1 MKTMQGSARVCIK
14 LSLFGLLILLGL
26 TGCGGS
32 RSSTAMGGTP
42 NATPSITVSPK
53 QAIVANGKTQQFN
66 ATVTTSSNTAVTWQV
81 NGTNGGD
88 ATHGKIDATG
98 LYTAPASSAPSPA
111 TVTITAML
119 TGSPATSDSAS
130 VTVTDGIPP
139 TAPTSLVA
147 TPSSPTQVGLTWSAS
162 TDDVSVTQY
171 QIQRCAGAG
180 CVNFV
185 QVATSATTAF
195 TDNGLTAST
204 SYSYRVSAV
213 DQANNIGGFSNV
225 STANTPAAGVTN
237 ITVDITPHQGGLT
250 VSQLLAGVTATVT
263 NDASNQGVTWSFS
276 STGSTAGGS
285 FSSPNSAS
293 GVSVTFTAPSGA
305 GVVTVTATSVS
316 DPTKT
321 ASATIGVTDLPG
333 VYTYHNDNARTGANI
348 KEYALTRN
356 KLSHTILG
364 KLFSCNVDAPIYA
377 QPLWV
382 ANVATSAGTRNLVF
396 VATQHD
402 SIYALEADAN
412 TCLAV
417 WSHVGNTTAGLVPKG
432 ETWIDYTDV
441 SSCNVIV
448 PDIGIT
454 GTPVINPATNTIYLV
469 TRTKNIAGT
478 QFFQRLHALDIATG
492 AEKFGGPVDISAS
505 VSGTGAGSIA
515 GKINFDPQYQNQ
527 QSALLL
533 TNDAT
538 GNHVVIAW
546 GSHCNAGNTHGWL
559 MSYNAGT
566 LAQEAVFNTTPNGT
580 GGGITMSGGGP
591 AADASGNIYFATE
604 SGDFDATSAP
614 PTNTEYSQSI
624 VEVGPPAAG
633 TFPIVSYFTPKDEA
647 TLGTGKE
654 QGSGGVTLLPNVG
667 GNKWAIQAGKN
678 ENIFLMNQGNL
689 GGFNAGSNNVA
700 QDLPFL
706 GGGIGG
712 PFYATPTY
720 WNNYTYFGAAYYNL
734 VQFSVAG
741 TGPNY
746 LSSFQSTLQ
755 SFQYP
760 GIQTAVSANGTS
772 EGILWTLETEAFC
785 TANSSGCSQ
794 VYLHAYD
801 ATGVFTE
808 DWNSA
813 PAADSA
819 GNAVQFTVP
828 TIANG
833 KVYVGTRG
841 NNTGGAAGSTS
852 IDGQLNVYGLKP

>member
-1 MKTMQGSARVCIK
+1 MQGSARVCRK
-14 LSLFGLLILLGL
+14 LWLFGFLILVGL
-26 TGCGGS
+26 TGCAGS
-32 RSSTAMGGTP
+32 RSSTGTP
-42 NATPSITVSPK
+42 NATPSIKVSPK
-53 QAIVANGKTQQFN
+53 QASVANGKTQQFN
-66 ATVTTSSNTAVTWQV
+66 ATVTPSSDTAVTWQV
-81 NGTNGGD
+81 NGITGGD
-88 ATHGKIDATG
+88 ATHGKIDTTG
-98 LYTAPASSAPSPA
+98 LYTAPANSTPSPA

-119 TGSPATSDSAS
+119 TDSPATSDTASA
-130 VTVTDGIPP
+130 TVTDGIPP
-139 TAPTSLVA
+139 TAPTNLVA
-147 TPSSPTQVGLTWSAS
+147 NPNSASQVGLTWSAS
-162 TDDVSVTQY
+162 ADDVSVTQY

-180 CVNFV
+180 CANFV

-204 SYSYRVSAV
+204 SYSYRISAM
-213 DQANNIGGFSNV
+213 DQANNISGFSNV
-225 STANTPAAGVTN
+225 STANTPAAGLTK

-250 VSQLLAGVTATVT
+250 VSQLLAGVTAVVT
-263 NDASNQGVTWSFS
+263 DDAANQGVSWSFS

-285 FSSPNSAS
+285 FSSPKSAS
-293 GVSVTFTAPSGA
+293 GAPVTFTAPSGA
-305 GVVTVTATSVS
+305 GVVTITATSIS

-321 ASATIGVTDLPG
+321 ASSTIGVTDLPG
-333 VYTYHNDNARTGANI
+333 VYTYHNDNARTGANT
-348 KEYALTRN
+348 KEYALTLD

-364 KLFSCNVDAPIYA
+364 KLFSCNVDAAIYA

-382 ANVATSAGTRNLVF
+382 ANVATSAGSRNLVF

-402 SIYALEADAN
+402 SIYAFDADAN
-412 TCLAV
+412 PCVTV
-417 WSHVGNTTAGLVPKG
+417 WSHVGNTTAGLVPNG

-441 SSCNVIV
+441 SSCDVIV

-478 QFFQRLHALDIATG
+478 RFFQRLHALDIATG

-538 GNHVVIAW
+538 GNHVIIAW
-546 GSHCNAGNTHGWL
+546 GSHCNAGNNHGWL

-566 LAQEAVFNTTPNGT
+566 MAQEAVFNTTANGT

-633 TFPIVSYFTPKDEA
+633 TFPIVSYFTPMDEA
-647 TLGTGKE
+647 TLGAVKE
-654 QGSGGVTLLPNVG
+654 QGSGGVTLLPNVD
-667 GNKWAIQAGKN
+667 GNNFALQAGKN
-678 ENIFLMNQGNL
+678 GNILLMNQGNL

-700 QDLPFL
+700 QDLAFL
-706 GGGIGG
+706 DGGIGG

-720 WNNYTYFGAAYYNL
+720 WNDYTYFGAAGYNL

-746 LSSFQSTLQ
+746 LSSWQSTLQ
-755 SFQYP
+755 TFQYP

-772 EGILWTLETEAFC
+772 DGILWTLETGDFC
-785 TANSSGCSQ
+785 TDNSSGCGQ

-808 DWNSA
+808 YWNSS

-841 NNTGGAAGSTS
+841 NNTGGDSGSTS
-852 IDGQLNVYGLKP
+852 IDGQVNVYGLKP

>member
-1 MKTMQGSARVCIK
+1 MKTMQGSARVCRK
-14 LSLFGLLILLGL
+14 FWLFGLLIFVGL
-26 TGCGGS
+26 TGCGDS
-32 RSSTAMGGTP
+32 HRPTATGGTP

-53 QAIVANGKTQQFN
+53 QASVANGKTLQFN
-66 ATVTTSSNTAVTWQV
+66 AIVTPSSNTAVTWQV
-81 NGTNGGD
+81 NGTSGGD

-98 LYTAPASSAPSPA
+98 LYTAPANSTPSPA

-119 TGSPATSDSAS
+119 TGSPAMSDTATI
-130 VTVTDGIPP
+130 TVTDGIPP

-147 TPSSPTQVGLTWSAS
+147 TPNSPTQVGLAWGAS

-171 QIQRCAGAG
+171 QIQRCSGAG
-180 CVNFV
+180 CANFV
-185 QVATSATTAF
+185 QVGTSATPGF

-204 SYSYRVSAV
+204 SYSYRVSAM
-213 DQANNIGGFSNV
+213 DQANNVSGFSNV
-225 STANTPAAGVTN
+225 STASTPAAATT
-237 ITVDITPHQGGLT
+237 ITVGITPHQAGLT
-250 VSQLLAGVTATVT
+250 LSQLLAGVTATVT
-263 NDASNQGVTWSFS
+263 NDTANKGVTWSFS

-293 GVSVTFTAPSGA
+293 GVPVTFTAPSGA
-305 GVVTVTATSVS
+305 GVVTITATSVS
-316 DPTKT
+316 DPSKT

-333 VYTYHNDNARTGANI
+333 VYTNHNDNARTGANTH
-348 KEYALTRN
+348 EYALTLN
-356 KLSHTILG
+356 KLTHTILG

-382 ANVATSAGTRNLVF
+382 ANVATATGTHNLVF

-402 SIYALEADAN
+402 SVYAFDADAN
-412 TCLAV
+412 ACATL
-417 WSHVGNTTAGLVPKG
+417 WSHVGNSAAGLVPNG
-432 ETWIDYTDV
+432 ETWVDYTDV
-441 SSCNVIV
+441 ASCNVIV

-469 TRTKNIAGT
+469 TKTKNVAGA

-505 VSGTGAGSIA
+505 VSGTGAGSVA

-538 GNHVVIAW
+538 GTHVIIAW
-546 GSHCNAGNTHGWL
+546 GSHCNAGNNHGWL

-566 LAQEAVFNTTPNGT
+566 MAQEAVFNTTPKGT

-591 AADASGNIYFATE
+591 AADANGNVYFATE

-633 TFPIVSYFTPKDEA
+633 IFPIVSYFTPMDEA
-647 TLGTGKE
+647 SLGTVRE

-667 GNKWAIQAGKN
+667 GNNFAIQAGGN
-678 ENIFLMNQGNL
+678 YHIFLMNQGNL

-700 QDLPFL
+700 QDLPYL

-720 WNNYTYFGAAYYNL
+720 WNNYTYFGAAGYNL
-734 VQFSVAG
+734 VQYSLAS

-746 LSSFQSTLQ
+746 LSSWQSTLQ

-772 EGILWTLETEAFC
+772 DGILWTLETANFC
-785 TANSSGCSQ
+785 TVNSSGCGQ

-801 ATGVFTE
+801 ATGVFNE
-808 DWNSA
+808 YWNSG

-852 IDGQLNVYGLKP
+852 IDGQVNVYGLKP